1 MVNKKLTMC
10 VLKGASGTGK
20 GTRVSQLLEY
30 MKTLDTP
37 VMFRSRLSSKLDAGL
52 LFPKLGFLFI
62 GGFVKSNKSGL
73 TSWTSMD
80 NVHAT
85 LKTAEAGRELIK
97 EAIEFLKSRAI
108 VDDVTIVLEG
118 EPMLLSDKFRPEFI
132 ESEYKPERL
141 YISYFMYSDRE
152 QYDKRII
159 GRSGGT
165 GGGDS
170 GWSRASSYLSDFE
183 KSKEE
188 ATRLDYTQCSISL
201 RSFDEEVWRWGSD
214 ILYAKT
220 TFDTSLF
227 TQWAIDNPT
236 LRTVGGADPLSKTK
250 KLWG

>member
-1 MVNKKLTMC
+1 MIKKLTMC
-10 VLKGASGTGK
+10 VLKGASGVGK

-30 MKTLDTP
+30 MKTLDSP
-37 VMFRSRLSSKLDAGL
+37 VMFRSSLSSKLDAGL

-62 GGFVKSNKSGL
+62 GCYVKSNKSGL

-85 LKTAEAGRELIK
+85 LKTAEAGRSLIK
-97 EAIEFLKSRAI
+97 EAIEFLKMNSS
-108 VDDVTIVLEG
+108 VPDVTLILEG

-132 ESEYKPERL
+132 ESEYRPERL
-141 YISYFMYSDRE
+141 VISYFMYTERE
-152 QYDKRII
+152 QYDQRIV

-183 KSKEE
+183 KSKDES
-188 ATRLDYTQCSISL
+188 TRLDYTQCSISL
-201 RSFDEEVWRWGSD
+201 RNFDEEVWRWGSD
-214 ILYAKT
+214 ILWT
-220 TFDTSLF
+220 TKVSEPSLF
-227 TQWAIDNPT
+227 SQWAIDNPT
-236 LRTVGGADPLSKTK
+236 LRTVGGEDPLSKTK